1 MIKIKTKLKL
11 FISLTFLF
19 LMIFSLNKSFATDD
33 NEITCRN
40 AIVYDVQNDS
50 ILYSKGAFDK
60 IYPAST
66 TKILTAILTIEN
78 LDLNKSV
85 VVSQKIIDELP
96 PYSSSMKLKAGELI
110 KVNDLLYGLML
121 SSGNDAAL
129 VLAETISY
137 STKDFVDLMNKK
149 ATEIGCKNTHFNN
162 PHGYHDDNHYTTAYD
177 MALILKYALN
187 NETFRELIS
196 TIKYDISATNTS
208 EIRECINTNKLI
220 NPEFEEY
227 FYEFC
232 IGGKTGYTEEAINT
246 LITYG
251 TKDGKEIIVGVFG
264 NNTGHQFINSK
275 NLYENTFNNFSFKNI
290 INASN
295 FKINIHDSKNTTLI
309 YELIPS
315 QDINSLLNDKNYSI
329 TYLNI
334 NIDYD
339 TLEKNIKNKTVGSV
353 DIIINGE
360 NILINRSCDL
370 IINNITY
377 NKNKINY
384 IFWIKLILIIILTI
398 SLLTLSIIKIIT
410 RIKNKDLDTSL

>member
-1 MIKIKTKLKL
+1 MRKIKTKLKL

-19 LMIFSLNKSFATDD
+19 LMIFSFNKSFATD

-40 AIVYDVQNDS
+40 AIVYDVQNHS
-50 ILYSKGAFDK
+50 ILYAKGAFDK

-177 MALILKYALN
+177 MVLILKYALN
-187 NETFRELIS
+187 NKTFRELIS

-220 NPEFEEY
+220 NPDFEEY

-264 NNTGHQFINSK
+264 NKTGDQFINSK
-275 NLYENTFNNFSFKNI
+275 NLYENTFNNFSLKNI
-290 INASN
+290 INTSN
-295 FKINIHDSKNTTLI
+295 FKINIHDSKNTSLI
-309 YELIPS
+309 YELLPS

-329 TYLNI
+329 TYQNI

-339 TLEKNIKNKTVGSV
+339 TLEKNIKNKPVGSV

-360 NILINRSCDL
+360 NILINRNCDL
-370 IINNITY
+370 IINDITY
-377 NKNKINY
+377 NKNEINY
-384 IFWIKLILIIILTI
+384 IFWIKLILIIILAITV
-398 SLLTLSIIKIIT
+398 LTLSIIKIIT